1 MHACTGCTPSV
12 EKHRWSTIK
21 MSRRSTKSRA
31 FFKTM
36 SWAFSRFS
44 HSFTF
49 FTFIWSAV
57 INTVLVIMI
66 PMVFIHIDIKYSAF
80 TNILSILRPI
90 WEFST
95 SVTFVSNK
103 VMWWYKIIIDRVLPE
118 CYINKGNHN
127 SYNNQGRFTHS
138 LIFLKQKSK
147 NSGILK

>member
-57 INTVLVIMI
+57 INNVLVIMI
-66 PMVFIHIDIKYSAF
+66 PMVFIYFNIKYSIF
-80 TNILSILRPI
+80 TNILAILRPV

-103 VMWWYKIIIDRVLPE
+103 VMWWYKMRIDECHQNVTSTRATTNSIIFQNNELSIFSLYDRLW
-118 CYINKGNHN
+118 
-127 SYNNQGRFTHS
+127 
-138 LIFLKQKSK
+138 
-147 NSGILK
+147 